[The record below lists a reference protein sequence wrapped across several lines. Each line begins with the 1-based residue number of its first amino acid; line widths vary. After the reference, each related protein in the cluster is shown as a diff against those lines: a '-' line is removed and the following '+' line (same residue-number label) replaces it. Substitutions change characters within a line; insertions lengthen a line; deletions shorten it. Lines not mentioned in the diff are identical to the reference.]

1 MTLSRRNALKA
12 GAAFGSS
19 VALAPLIGCGET
31 SATAA
36 DTSGDEA
43 FAQIGQRWLDETC
56 RTSPSFATYLGNH
69 AFDGELNDVSGT
81 GRAARAAVR
90 DEARTSLA
98 SLDPSTLSREAQVD
112 VAMLAERLDSGDF
125 TENELQ
131 AWAWDPLEYSDLAG
145 GSLYSL
151 MARQFAPLPDRLA
164 SAAARME
171 KLPELLAQTRE
182 ALEIERVPNIHAT
195 TYSSQNAGAAS
206 IIDNLILANA
216 ADLDGDARA
225 RLADAAESAKT
236 ALAEHQAWIDETLV
250 PGAQGDFRIGAA
262 LYEAKLRF
270 SLDEDIDREALNT
283 RARADLER
291 VQAEMLD
298 IARGVL
304 GANMVPAAP
313 TPAQRREAI
322 AAALDIAASDHAAR
336 EDVFRDARAT
346 LEDATNF
353 VREHDFITMPDAPVQ
368 IIEMPE
374 FQQGVAVA
382 YCDSPGPLDKHLDTF
397 YAISPIP
404 DSWTGQQTESFLR
417 EYNNRSMYELTIHEA
432 VPGHYVQIW
441 HANQHPSTL
450 RAVLSSGTFI
460 EGWACYAQDVMI
472 EAGHGGDDPLR
483 RLVNLKWALRVIT
496 NAILD
501 QGVHVEG
508 WNEEATMRFMLEE
521 AFQEEREAA
530 GKWTRARLSSTQLA
544 TYYVGWRGHHD
555 LRAEASALWGD
566 EFDLKTYHDRVL
578 SFGSPP
584 VRLART
590 LLLDL
595 PIA

>member
-1 MTLSRRNALKA
+1 MLVTRRTALTLT
-12 GAAFGSS
+12 SS

-31 SATAA
+31 TTPAPAPDASS
-36 DTSGDEA
+36 DQA
-43 FAQIGQRWLDETC
+43 FAQLGQRWLDETC
-56 RTSPSFATYLGNH
+56 RTSPSFATSLGNH
-69 AFDGELNDVSGT
+69 AFDGDLNDVSAA

-90 DEARTSLA
+90 DETRTALA
-98 SLDPSTLSREAQVD
+98 AIDPATLSREAQVD
-112 VAMLAERLDSGDF
+112 ANMLAERLDSGDF
-125 TENELQ
+125 TANDLQ
-131 AWAWDPLEYSDLAG
+131 SWAWDPLEYADLAG

-151 MARQFAPLPDRLA
+151 MARDFALLPERLA

-171 KLPELLAQTRE
+171 KLPDLLAQTRE
-182 ALEIERVPNIHAT
+182 ALQVERVPPIHAT
-195 TYSSQNAGAAS
+195 TYSFQNAGAAS
-206 IIDNLILANA
+206 IIDNLILAQA
-216 ADLDGDARA
+216 TDLDGEART
-225 RLADAAESAKT
+225 RLAAAAETAKT
-236 ALAEHQAWIDETLV
+236 ALAEHQAWIDDTLV
-250 PGAQGDFRIGAA
+250 PSAQGDFRIGPA
-262 LYEAKLRF
+262 LYDAKLRF
-270 SLDEDIDREALNT
+270 SLDEDIDRETVAT

-298 IARGVL
+298 ISRGIL

-313 TPAQRREAI
+313 NAAQRRDAI
-322 AAALDIAASDHAAR
+322 AAALDIAANDHAAR
-336 EDVFRDARAT
+336 DDVFRDARAT
-346 LEDATNF
+346 LEDATQF
-353 VREHDFITMPDAPVQ
+353 VREHDLITMPDAPVQ

-404 DSWTGQQTESFLR
+404 ASWTDEQTESFLR

-441 HANQHPSTL
+441 HSNQHPSTL
-450 RAVLSSGTFI
+450 RAVLGSGTFI

-508 WNEEATMRFMLEE
+508 WSEEATMRFMLDE

-530 GKWTRARLSSTQLA
+530 GKWTRAQLSSTQLA
-544 TYYVGWRGHHD
+544 TYYVGWQAHHD
-555 LRAEASALWGD
+555 LRREVQTAQGAG
-566 EFDLKTYHDRVL
+566 FDLKAYHDRVL

-584 VRLART
+584 VRLARA
-590 LLLDL
+590 LMLDL